1 MLIVT
6 NPAFYKFVWHDGSP
20 YVEIFRPGDPEYAP
34 FEAVRMEDSFS
45 KENLNRFANETP
57 EYSRLI

>member
-6 NPAFYKFVWHDGSP
+6 NPAFYKFVWHEGSP

-34 FEAVRMEDSFS
+34 FEAKREQAAPKSGLS
-45 KENLNRFANETP
+45 AASAN
-57 EYSRLI
+57 